1 MKIAVCIK
9 MVPNSD
15 QVKIDPVT
23 HNLIRENTE
32 LIVNPS
38 DLNALTEA
46 MHVKEMTQG
55 SVDVFTMGSKEAEGG
70 LYTAMAIG
78 ADRAFLVSDRA
89 FAGGDSIGTARVL
102 AAAMKKVDTYDLVI
116 CGALSSDG
124 ATGQVGP
131 MIAEE
136 LSLPSISLMKAVE
149 KIDGDTITVTKSFRG
164 KKMFLNCKM
173 PCMLSTGLGVNNPI
187 LPTLRNQMKAKK
199 KEIGVL
205 TNEDLNLDTALIGK
219 TGALSVVT
227 DTYEYERAGSRS
239 QMLDGDSKSVAMQIK
254 KMMDDA
260 LEMG

>member
-55 SVDVFTMGSKEAEGG
+55 TIDVFTMGSKEAEGG

-102 AAAMKKVDTYDLVI
+102 AAAIKKVDTYDLII
-116 CGALSSDG
+116 CGALSADG

-136 LSLPSISLMKAVE
+136 LQIPSVSLIKAVE
-149 KIDGDTITVTKSFRG
+149 NADDHKVVVAKSFRG
-164 KKMFLNCKM
+164 KKMFLSCNL
-173 PCMLSTGLGVNNPI
+173 PCLLSTGLGVNNPI

-205 TNEDLNLDTALIGK
+205 TNSELNLDTAIIGK
-219 TGALSVVT
+219 AGALSVVT
-227 DTYEYERAGSRS
+227 DTYEYERAGSHS
-239 QMLDGDSKSVAMQIK
+239 QMLEGDSTSVAAQIK
-254 KMMDDA
+254 KLMDDA

>member
-15 QVKIDPVT
+15 QVKIDPIS
-23 HNLIRENTE
+23 HNLIRENVE

-38 DLNALTEA
+38 DMNALTEA
-46 MHVKEMTQG
+46 MRVRELTQG
-55 SVDVFTMGSKEAEGG
+55 TVDVFTMGSRETESG

-102 AAAMKKVDTYDLVI
+102 AAAIKKTGDYDLII

-131 MIAEE
+131 MIANE
-136 LSLPSISLMKAVE
+136 LSIPSISLVKMVE
-149 KIDGDTITVTKSFRG
+149 RADANGITVSKSFHG
-164 KKMFLNCKM
+164 KRMYISCKT
-173 PCMLSTGLGVNNPI
+173 PCMISTGLGVNNPI

-199 KEIGVL
+199 KEITVI
-205 TNEDLNLDTALIGK
+205 TNEELSLETSLIGK
-219 TGALSVVT
+219 EGALSVVT
-227 DTYEYERAGSRS
+227 DTFEAKRTGNTSK
-239 QMLDGDSKSVAMQIK
+239 MIDGDVNSVASQIK
-254 KMMDDA
+254 DMIDEA
-260 LEMG
+260 LEKG